1 MSHQQTNCN
10 ANQAARRPKQEE
22 RGVAL
27 FFAIFALLLL
37 SAIAAALIL
46 SSSTDTAINGNYR
59 SEEVA
64 YYGAKS
70 GIEEVRD
77 RLMSSDPNGPI
88 PTALLPT
95 TAASPQVYVL
105 NEGSQAGT
113 VKPWLL
119 TNAYGDDELC
129 HDGYTFAG
137 MSLGSSDQPC
147 TGSTGLPTGSAWYT
161 TTTSNTPWSGTSASL
176 PYKWVRLGL
185 KLDGSV
191 SSYTTDQN
199 SVNAGDLVCWNGVSE
214 EVLPTAQ
221 AQTVNSCTTAF
232 ASPANPV
239 YMITALGVAPNGA
252 RKMLQAEVALTPT
265 TPFQYGLFATSSACP
280 AISFNGTNPT
290 TNSYT
295 TAGNG
300 TYASTVSTWGG
311 DIGSNGGVNV
321 QNGNIEGLVGVLPSA
336 CGGAG
341 FSIASN
347 GSDLGP

>member
-10 ANQAARRPKQEE
+10 ANQAARRPRQEE

-77 RLMSSDPNGPI
+77 RLMSSDPAGPI

-105 NEGSQAGT
+105 NEGSQVGT

-147 TGSTGLPTGSAWYT
+147 TGSTGLPT
-161 TTTSNTPWSGTSASL
+161 SNTPWSGTSAAL

-252 RKMLQAEVALTPT
+252 
-265 TPFQYGLFATSSACP
+265 
-280 AISFNGTNPT
+280 
-290 TNSYT
+290 
-295 TAGNG
+295 
-300 TYASTVSTWGG
+300 
-311 DIGSNGGVNV
+311 
-321 QNGNIEGLVGVLPSA
+321 
-336 CGGAG
+336 
-341 FSIASN
+341 
-347 GSDLGP
+347 